1 MDYLIF
7 WKKKKSNKEPT
18 SKLKL
23 KKKNLRT
30 SVCTFVSDSQ
40 IQSHAAKQHNG
51 MLFSN
56 YATVYLCRRLAFCN
70 PKYVFLAI

>member
-7 WKKKKSNKEPT
+7 WKKKIKQGTN
-18 SKLKL
+18 LKTKIK

-56 YATVYLCRRLAFCN
+56 YATVYLCRRLACN